1 MSTETT
7 EAPIV
12 NSTGDPFMD
21 IVMEAQ
27 SAAST
32 NADTPTPAPDAGSA
46 TGGEPN
52 GGQPADNATPS
63 PDDLLSAK
71 IAELSGG
78 KAKNFDEWKSVIA
91 EESKPKLPPLVEKL
105 SSYLTGGEADPEKF
119 MELYKLSNTDV
130 SQITHLDAIKMK
142 LKLDN
147 PTKDDKWIELEMRD
161 RYSTPPDVK
170 SLEKRLKVATEN
182 EDDDAIDTLQ
192 SQIADAKAKAELFD
206 HRLGK
211 EGEQARE
218 AIRKAQEDIRW
229 PNLDEQRKNAETEAN
244 NRRQGFAN
252 AINQAAQQM
261 SQIALKVGNEDFTFV
276 VGDRHKDSL
285 NGVVQSSAG
294 LIDSPF
300 ANYIVEQDG
309 KPVFDTGALVRDQ
322 FILKNLPTILNAV
335 ADKYKNSG
343 TEEIIKGMQNA
354 SVPHNNG
361 SAPQGGEL
369 TESQR
374 NALKADQTIKN
385 LFFS

>member
-21 IVMEAQ
+21 IVRDAQQAATTNTDAPQTTSEAG
-27 SAAST
+27 AEG
-32 NADTPTPAPDAGSA
+32 GS
-46 TGGEPN
+46 EQN
-52 GGQPADNATPS
+52 GGQPANTGTPN
-63 PDDLLSAK
+63 PDDLISAK

-78 KAKNFDEWKSVIA
+78 RAKTIEEWQGIIA

-105 SSYLTGGEADPEKF
+105 SSYLSGGEADPEKF
-119 MELYKLSNTDV
+119 MELYKLSKTDV
-130 SQITHLDAIKMK
+130 SQIGHLDAIKMK

-170 SLEKRLKVATEN
+170 SLEKRLKVAEEN
-182 EDDDAIDTLQ
+182 EDDDAIEALQ
-192 SQIADAKAKAELFD
+192 TQIADAKAKVELFE

-211 EGEQARE
+211 EGETARE

-229 PNLDEQRKNAETEAN
+229 PNVDEQRKNAEAEAQ

-252 AINQAAQQM
+252 AITQAAGQM
-261 SQIALKVGNEDFTFV
+261 NQIALKVGNEDFTFV
-276 VGDRHKDSL
+276 VGDRYKDSL

-300 ANYIVEQDG
+300 ANYLVEQDG
-309 KPVFDTGALVRDQ
+309 KTVFDTGALVRDQ

-343 TEEIIKGMQNA
+343 TEEVIKGTQNA

-361 SAPQGGEL
+361 NAPQNGEL

-374 NALKADQTIKN
+374 NALKADEAVKN
-385 LFFS
+385 LFFK